1 MTHKSLDL
9 HVPTLTR
16 VEGEGAMHV
25 VVRDGVVEDV
35 KLEIYEP
42 PRFFEAFLRGR
53 AYQEPVDITARI
65 CGICPVAYQMS
76 AAHAMERIAGVTVE
90 GPVRDLRRLLYCG
103 EWIESH
109 VLHMAFLHAPDF
121 LGVDSGI
128 TIARDHP
135 ELMTEVL
142 HLKKTGNRIM
152 EVVGGR
158 PIHPVNVRLGGFYR
172 APSTSELRALIPGL
186 ERAHAAAVALVRWV
200 AGFDF
205 PSIPDRL
212 AENTEFVSLRHPAE
226 YPLNE
231 GRIVSNHGLDLDVV
245 EYGERLREVHV
256 EHSTALHATLDAD
269 RRYQVG
275 PLARWM
281 NNHDLLTDS
290 VRELA
295 SEVGIR
301 AVETNPFRSIV
312 VRGLE
317 TVWAVEEAL
326 RIVDTYVP
334 PAVPAVAVP
343 AVAGVG
349 AAATEAP
356 RGLLYHRYEVDD
368 AGLIT
373 DAVIVPP
380 TSQNQIAIEA
390 DLRDFVQSHL
400 DLDDHALGH
409 RCEQVIRNY
418 DPCISCATHFLRF
431 TTDRTEG
438 EP

>member
-9 HVPTLTR
+9 HVPTITR

-25 VVRDGVVEDV
+25 VVRDGVVEEV
-35 KLEIYEP
+35 QLEIYEP
-42 PRFFEAFLRGR
+42 PRMFEAFLRGR
-53 AYQEPVDITARI
+53 AHHEPVDITARI

-76 AAHAMERIAGVTVE
+76 AAHAIEHLADVTVD
-90 GPVRDLRRLLYCG
+90 GPIRDLRRLLYCG

-128 TIARDHP
+128 TIARQHP

-172 APSTSELRALIPGL
+172 SPSRRELGALVPDL

-200 AGFDF
+200 AGFEF
-205 PSIPDRL
+205 PTIPDRL
-212 AENTEFVSLRHPAE
+212 AEHTEFVSLRHPDE

-231 GRIVSNHGLDLDVV
+231 GRIVSNHGLDIDVT

-256 EHSTALHATLDAD
+256 EHSTALHATLDGD

-290 VRELA
+290 VRDLA
-295 SEVGIR
+295 AEVGIGE
-301 AVETNPFRSIV
+301 VETNPFRSII

-317 TVWAVEEAL
+317 TVWAIEEAL
-326 RIVDTYVP
+326 HIIDAYRPP
-334 PAVPAVAVP
+334 PAPAVAVP
-343 AVAGVG
+343 AVKGVG

-356 RGLLYHRYEVDD
+356 RGLLYHRYELDD
-368 AGLIT
+368 SGIIT

-400 DLDDHALGH
+400 DLDDHTLGH

-431 TTDRTEG
+431 STDRTG
-438 EP
+438 GGA

>member
-35 KLEIYEP
+35 QLEIYEP
-42 PRFFEAFLRGR
+42 PRMFEAFLRGR
-53 AYQEPVDITARI
+53 AHHEPVDITARI

-76 AAHAMERIAGVTVE
+76 AAHAIERIAGVTVD
-90 GPVRDLRRLLYCG
+90 GPIRELRRLLYCG

-128 TIARDHP
+128 TIAREHP

-172 APSTSELRALIPGL
+172 SPSRRELLDLVPDL
-186 ERAHAAAVALVRWV
+186 ERAHVAAVALVRWV
-200 AGFDF
+200 AGFEF

-212 AENTEFVSLRHPAE
+212 AEHTEYVSLRHPTE
-226 YPLNE
+226 YPFNE
-231 GRIVSNHGLDLDVV
+231 GRIVSNHGLDLDVA
-245 EYGERLREVHV
+245 EYGELLREIHV
-256 EHSTALHATLDAD
+256 EHSTALHATLDGD

-290 VRELA
+290 VRDLA
-295 SEVGIR
+295 DEVGIGE
-301 AVETNPFRSIV
+301 VETNPFRSIV

-317 TVWAVEEAL
+317 TVWAIEEAQ
-326 RIVDTYVP
+326 RIIAAYRPATRTRRRRPGGRRASAP
-334 PAVPAVAVP
+334 PR
-343 AVAGVG
+343 
-349 AAATEAP
+349 P
-356 RGLLYHRYEVDD
+356 RPHEGCSTTVSNSTAR
-368 AGLIT
+368 ASS
-373 DAVIVPP
+373 P
-380 TSQNQIAIEA
+380 T
-390 DLRDFVQSHL
+390 
-400 DLDDHALGH
+400 
-409 RCEQVIRNY
+409 
-418 DPCISCATHFLRF
+418 P
-431 TTDRTEG
+431 
-438 EP
+438 